1 MMYHSIDELPLLLTV
16 SELEA
21 ALRIGRNCAYQLVK
35 SGQIRS
41 IHVGRKILIPRA
53 AVEDYL
59 NAA

>member
-21 ALRIGRNCAYQLVK
+21 ALRIGRNRAYQLVK